1 MERELK
7 GGVGMIENV
16 NSEFKSQYSDK
27 LYRTVIAFANG
38 AGGSLYI
45 GVNDNG
51 SVCRHAH

>member
-45 GVNDNG
+45 GVNLNSAVG
-51 SVCRHAH
+51 